1 MERRN
6 HLEPKPKLNQPRYT
20 TKGERSLFHIDPAVR
35 ARRRVE
41 VRRLLAAAGRQTR
54 GGAVA
59 VAVDGLLFEHLL
71 WLQAARNKGMLRYE
85 PTTTTNLP
93 PPTCRR
99 SSSSTCRTTPA
110 QGWKFRTE
118 ISISLFE
125 ECIMLDRA
133 LEEMQKKDSKIVDKL
148 SFKEQMAYVLL
159 KVGRFEEAEKTYRS
173 MLFMNPDNYKC
184 FIAIQKCL
192 GLYSENGQYST
203 DDVDR
208 LCTFYSSLKKEYG
221 WSSVVKAARL
231 GSPQPLV
238 IIYP

>member
-1 MERRN
+1 
-6 HLEPKPKLNQPRYT
+6 
-20 TKGERSLFHIDPAVR
+20 
-35 ARRRVE
+35 
-41 VRRLLAAAGRQTR
+41 
-54 GGAVA
+54 
-59 VAVDGLLFEHLL
+59 
-71 WLQAARNKGMLRYE
+71 
-85 PTTTTNLP
+85 
-93 PPTCRR
+93 
-99 SSSSTCRTTPA
+99 
-110 QGWKFRTE
+110 
-118 ISISLFE
+118 
-125 ECIMLDRA
+125 MLDRA

-221 WSSVVKAARL
+221 WSSVVKVNYLKLFLFFLCSFMLNCWVLRAHNSIL
-231 GSPQPLV
+231 
-238 IIYP
+238 IYVVFIRSILQH